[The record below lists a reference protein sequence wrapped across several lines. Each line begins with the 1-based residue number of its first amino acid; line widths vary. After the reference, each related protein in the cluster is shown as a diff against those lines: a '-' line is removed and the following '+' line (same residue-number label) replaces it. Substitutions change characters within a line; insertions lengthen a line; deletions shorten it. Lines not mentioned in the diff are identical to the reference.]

1 MRIVFNATK
10 VELKVTQL
18 CAMLLLI
25 YEMWYIPKFDAIPYV
40 LQGLTLCLLLS
51 VLGYYTRHLLYY
63 NKAIPKELSF
73 WWMLV
78 GIYSIVVGAF
88 VAINKNYF
96 VDCMITYFAFLVICI
111 ICAIISY
118 ECKNIDWIWKTIIF
132 ADILCAL
139 SCIFDGYDYA
149 TEVIVTTMG
158 PNNNPNLLGIN
169 MVLGLAGIM
178 YCFKTL
184 KTKWIAFV
192 GISLF
197 TFIIVICGSRKALL
211 AAIVLIMLWIVFEFR
226 IYFKHIKPEYKIIYI
241 IITTIIVF
249 FFSGYIINMYLN
261 SGSFERMVELLNGW
275 SNNSRLSLYKTGWKL
290 FKDNIL
296 FGIGF
301 GQYKVVA
308 GYNLYSHSTY
318 IESLSCLGLFGSI
331 LYFVPYI
338 KLMFFYINS
347 VINRELN
354 SDKRISIMLFVVLL
368 FLGIGMIHF
377 YELSVMIALSTLF
390 MYKNKD
396 KISWYQD

>member
-1 MRIVFNATK
+1 
-10 VELKVTQL
+10 
-18 CAMLLLI
+18 
-25 YEMWYIPKFDAIPYV
+25 
-40 LQGLTLCLLLS
+40 
-51 VLGYYTRHLLYY
+51 
-63 NKAIPKELSF
+63 
-73 WWMLV
+73 
-78 GIYSIVVGAF
+78 
-88 VAINKNYF
+88 
-96 VDCMITYFAFLVICI
+96 
-111 ICAIISY
+111 
-118 ECKNIDWIWKTIIF
+118 
-132 ADILCAL
+132 
-139 SCIFDGYDYA
+139 
-149 TEVIVTTMG
+149 
-158 PNNNPNLLGIN
+158 
-169 MVLGLAGIM
+169 
-178 YCFKTL
+178 
-184 KTKWIAFV
+184 
-192 GISLF
+192 
-197 TFIIVICGSRKALL
+197 
-211 AAIVLIMLWIVFEFR
+211 
-226 IYFKHIKPEYKIIYI
+226 
-241 IITTIIVF
+241 
-249 FFSGYIINMYLN
+249 MYLN